1 MTNLSL
7 NSFVAVLDEDN
18 HRYVIS
24 PLNPNKTITVSAIF
38 RIIKKYTHC
47 PFKTLAEFAGL
58 RSSSDAFKVAYSTR
72 EYLTHQLSQYL
83 VIDVDKNEAYF
94 YDHKHKPAGV
104 IPPHIGPSIENNEPE
119 VTITE
124 KIPFKAT
131 TRVKIVD
138 TLDRSLTLSITT
150 TNGYILGISDS
161 QACVNGSTYQVSGYA
176 KSLNYLLKHSHFIG
190 YAPGPASI
198 TIKVDDR
205 AGHTSSVVSTTVA
218 LTVQA
223 GEVISVPTL
232 TVPKN
237 LSVVLDKYTKVPGI
251 EVADADNKYM
261 ELKISPFGCK
271 VVGFKDILEIFEP
284 GQQYIAYGRP
294 GRLNSL
300 IENIQVVAF
309 STQAALGVELI
320 YEKTKI
326 RDYAIFNVTQKE
338 ESGESGESGEPVA
351 NDTPEN
357 QDPAALSDTPVES
370 EETPASE
377 PVVPSLYVTDT
388 EVIGDQETD
397 IPLGV
402 TVLGIDDQKVAVS
415 IKPTKCSISVDG
427 KTILANNT
435 FNLEGTVA
443 AVNAKLASATLK
455 VGAEDGGKVEITL
468 GDTTQT
474 INIISVESE

>member
-237 LSVVLDKYTKVPGI
+237 LSVVLNKYTKVPGI
-251 EVADADNKYM
+251 EVADTDNKYM

-338 ESGESGESGEPVA
+338 ESGESGESGEPA
-351 NDTPEN
+351 DPTP
-357 QDPAALSDTPVES
+357 TES
-370 EETPASE
+370 GESGESGEPQETPAPE
-377 PVVPSLYVTDT
+377 VTAPSLYVTDT

-402 TVLGIDDQKVAVS
+402 TVVGTDDQDVTVA
-415 IKPTKCSISVDG
+415 IKPIKCSITIDG